1 MESNA
6 EAVESGDLKMP
17 GEHIST
23 ALPIAPCATNSP
35 DYHLNPSSTLLSV
48 LHIID

>member
-1 MESNA
+1 
-6 EAVESGDLKMP
+6 VESGDLKMP